1 LEASSLIE
9 QNPISGDPLRRP
21 GLHYGDFRPLVEKN
35 GVVGWKLLQRM
46 VKMLRVTRE
55 EAHELEN
62 ALGTLRRF
70 DEGYPG

>member
-1 LEASSLIE
+1 MATITVS
-9 QNPISGDPLRRP
+9 N
-21 GLHYGDFRPLVEKN
+21 GLVCHGLTYGDFRPLVEKN

-70 DEGYPG
+70 DERYPG

>member
-1 LEASSLIE
+1 LIE

-70 DEGYPG
+70 DERYPG